1 MKQLPWTL
9 LALALGM
16 GVWLALAV
24 VHAENERNALITRA
38 CADPVFKGEVDAKC
52 LANIKSREHW
62 WQHLTYA
69 MTHVRP

>member
-9 LALALGM
+9 CVLAVAL
-16 GVWLALAV
+16 VAWLALAV
-24 VHAENERNALITRA
+24 VNVENQRNALASKA
-38 CADPVFKGEVDAKC
+38 CAEADAQC
-52 LANIKSREHW
+52 LAAAHTRQHW

>member
-16 GVWLALAV
+16 SVWLALAV